1 MPLPYTPPSNKKRP
15 YPLIFSGQKISKKF
29 FKKISAQSNKRPYKM
44 PYNRKM
50 SRKAARGQ
58 KLPPLEVEFLN
69 SLTADA
75 LIVRVNAL
83 YTAGWSLQCIGEA
96 LSPKRPR
103 TTIRSWVLK
112 ASSQEKS
119 GIEVIDAPIPLPKQL
134 TEEGVYQ
141 TKRNTQRIPDGTLED
156 IKTLAPL
163 ARTFRSRMAS
173 TSAPAVANDRLTR
186 ICKDLYSKNV
196 SIRELAEAA
205 GVTYR
210 AMYKRVIL

>member
-1 MPLPYTPPSNKKRP
+1 
-15 YPLIFSGQKISKKF
+15 
-29 FKKISAQSNKRPYKM
+29 M
-44 PYNRKM
+44 PYNRSM
-50 SRKAARGQ
+50 SRKSARGQ
-58 KLPPLEVEFLN
+58 KLPPQEVELLN
-69 SLTADA
+69 SLTADV
-75 LIVRVNAL
+75 LIGRVKAL
-83 YTAGWSLQCIGEA
+83 YLQGWSLQCIGEA

-119 GIEVIDAPIPLPKQL
+119 DTGIIDAPIPMPRLA

-141 TKRNTQRIPDGTLED
+141 KKRKSPGVPKSAHED
-156 IKTLAPL
+156 IQLLAPL

-173 TSAPAVANDRLTR
+173 TSAPAVANQRLTDL
-186 ICKDLYSKNV
+186 CKELHTNGV

>member
-1 MPLPYTPPSNKKRP
+1 
-15 YPLIFSGQKISKKF
+15 
-29 FKKISAQSNKRPYKM
+29 
-44 PYNRKM
+44 M
-50 SRKAARGQ
+50 SRISARGQ
-58 KLPPLEVEFLN
+58 KLPPLEVELLN
-69 SLTADA
+69 SLSADA
-75 LIVRVNAL
+75 LIVRVKAL

-119 GIEVIDAPIPLPKQL
+119 GNVIDAPIPSPKKRDPS
-134 TEEGVYQ
+134 VYQ
-141 TKRNTQRIPDGTLED
+141 KKRTSPGIPQDSFED
-156 IKTLAPL
+156 IKQLAPL

-173 TSAPAVANDRLTR
+173 TSAPAVANERLTA
-186 ICKDLYSKNV
+186 ICKELHSKNV

>member
-1 MPLPYTPPSNKKRP
+1 
-15 YPLIFSGQKISKKF
+15 
-29 FKKISAQSNKRPYKM
+29 M

-50 SRKAARGQ
+50 SRTAARGQ
-58 KLPPLEVEFLN
+58 KLPPQEVEFLN
-69 SLTADA
+69 SLSADA

-119 GIEVIDAPIPLPKQL
+119 GTEVIDAPIPTPKQRS
-134 TEEGVYQ
+134 EEGGYQ
-141 TKRNTQRIPDGTLED
+141 KKRNSPGIPNRTLED
-156 IKTLAPL
+156 IKQLAPL

-173 TSAPAVANDRLTR
+173 TSAPAVANQRLTEL
-186 ICKDLYSKNV
+186 CKDLHSRNV

>member
-1 MPLPYTPPSNKKRP
+1 
-15 YPLIFSGQKISKKF
+15 
-29 FKKISAQSNKRPYKM
+29 M
-44 PYNRKM
+44 PYNGEM
-50 SRKAARGQ
+50 SRISARGQ
-58 KLPPLEVEFLN
+58 KLPPQEVELLN
-69 SLTADA
+69 SLTADV
-75 LIVRVNAL
+75 LIERVNAL

-119 GIEVIDAPIPLPKQL
+119 GTEVIDAPIPSPKVI
-134 TEEGVYQ
+134 EKESVYQ
-141 TKRNTQRIPDGTLED
+141 TRRNSQRIPAGTLED

-173 TSAPAVANDRLTR
+173 TSAPAVANERLTR
-186 ICKDLYSKNV
+186 ICKDLHSKNV